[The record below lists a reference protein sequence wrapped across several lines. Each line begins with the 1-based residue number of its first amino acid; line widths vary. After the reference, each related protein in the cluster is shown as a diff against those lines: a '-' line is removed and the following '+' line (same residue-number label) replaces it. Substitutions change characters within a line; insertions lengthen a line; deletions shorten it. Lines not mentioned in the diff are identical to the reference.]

1 VSNSDWIIAWS
12 IRFAMLLF
20 VIVQAAQWYGAKR
33 PRLIL
38 FLNVLWTASF
48 ILFLLHVAAAFH
60 FVHHWSHNS
69 AYMATANETKE
80 KMGFAYG
87 AGVYFNYL
95 FLGVWAMDVAMI
107 WLSPRPIS
115 GTQKN
120 LAMLGRMYLLFI
132 AFNGVVVFKS
142 GWLRVIGSLCTLL
155 LVLLA
160 IRFYNRSKTL

>member
-1 VSNSDWIIAWS
+1 
-12 IRFAMLLF
+12 
-20 VIVQAAQWYGAKR
+20 
-33 PRLIL
+33 
-38 FLNVLWTASF
+38 
-48 ILFLLHVAAAFH
+48 
-60 FVHHWSHNS
+60 
-69 AYMATANETKE
+69 
-80 KMGFAYG
+80 MGFAYG

-95 FLGVWAMDVAMI
+95 FLGVWAMDVVMI